1 MGKYLKHRFR
11 LCSFITITIILIKI
25 YSRNYFCRN
34 RCADVIRYSK
44 IIASFVKSI
53 FKKFNKKFETIT
65 LSLDRWIYVFVLK
78 IH

>member
-1 MGKYLKHRFR
+1 MRKYLKHRFR

-53 FKKFNKKFETIT
+53 FK
-65 LSLDRWIYVFVLK
+65 SLIKNFK
-78 IH
+78 P